1 MCSLT
6 YFQPVGF
13 NEVGEG
19 KYDYTRDWA
28 HQVWDKCALNI
39 NLYLR
44 MLSKSVETILSKFVE
59 TILSK
64 YLSKNFVK
72 ICKKKSGREKNPFSI
87 YR

>member
-1 MCSLT
+1 MIIQEIELIK
-6 YFQPVGF
+6 FEINV
-13 NEVGEG
+13 
-19 KYDYTRDWA
+19 
-28 HQVWDKCALNI
+28 NI